1 MIKPKLGIHSHKFEL
16 TKQKDCKCSIYKHII
31 HAQFPLCYKGGEAQ
45 ASKKQ
50 CVANKKAKAKPTC
63 TASKDPQSAAAKV
76 CSSNLIINPITNK
89 YIYFSSQNLN
99 ILF

>member
-1 MIKPKLGIHSHKFEL
+1 MFN
-16 TKQKDCKCSIYKHII
+16 KHII

-63 TASKDPQSAAAKV
+63 TTSKDPQSAAAKV
-76 CSSNLIINPITNK
+76 CSSNLIINLSQISKYLFIPIFK
-89 YIYFSSQNLN
+89 YFVLKLLHFN
-99 ILF
+99 I